1 MNMTSMIIEAVVVA
15 FCMGGAVGAVITMHL
30 QHKSIHKRQGVDAEE
45 FDGHEF
51 KRAEVRVNTRRYK

>member
-30 QHKSIHKRQGVDAEE
+30 QHKSAHNSSRVESDE
-45 FDGHEF
+45 FDGHEL
-51 KRAEVRVNTRRYK
+51 KQAEVRVNTRRFK

>member
-30 QHKSIHKRQGVDAEE
+30 QHKSAHNSSKVEHEE
-45 FDGHEF
+45 FDGHDL
-51 KRAEVRVNTRRYK
+51 KQAEVRTQGRRYK